1 MRFVLGLILVALLAY
16 FSPMFLPWWGIIPL
30 AGIVGFAVGAKWWQ
44 SLLYGLIAVGA
55 VWGIYTY
62 SINAAN
68 EGILSSRMAKLFN
81 IDGGVLLVV
90 ISTAIGTILSAL
102 ATTSGALLR
111 DGVLPASSTNKKSR
125 GRGGYG
131 AGPKRK
137 RRKTWR

>member
-1 MRFVLGLILVALLAY
+1 MRFVLGLALVSLLAY

-44 SLLYGLIAVGA
+44 SFLYGLIAVA
-55 VWGIYTY
+55 TVWGIYTY

-68 EGILSSRMAKLFN
+68 EGILSEKMSNLMN
-81 IDGGVLLVV
+81 IDGGALMVI
-90 ISTAIGTILSAL
+90 ISTAIGAILSAL
-102 ATTSGALLR
+102 AALSGSLLR
-111 DGVLPASSTNKKSR
+111 DGILPVSGGKKKN
-125 GRGGYG
+125 RGGYN